1 MPAKN
6 SVLSGFLIGML
17 PPALAWLFFN
27 VIYTNVVILN
37 KPTMPYFI
45 ALGINLV
52 IIRICNK
59 KNTDDTG
66 KGVMMAT
73 FLSMLLLFIFKIRL
87 T

>member
-6 SVLSGFLIGML
+6 SVITGFLTGML

-27 VIYTNVVILN
+27 VIYTDVILLN
-37 KPTMPYFI
+37 KPAMPYFI

-52 IIRICNK
+52 IIKICNK
-59 KNTDDTG
+59 KGADEMG